1 MNLNMMFWAQAWGAY
16 HTQNYGVASHLLGKI
31 DLSLESEEWIEEF
44 NLFREMLDEHLEGD
58 NENPN

>member
-1 MNLNMMFWAQAWGAY
+1 MNLNMMFWAQAWSAY
-16 HTQNYGVASHLLGKI
+16 HIKNYGVASDLLDKI

-44 NLFREMLDEHLEGD
+44 NLFREMLDEHLEGE